1 MSLAKNI
8 KALAT
13 GLRITGNYLLKKPV
27 TLFYPFEK
35 QEIFDGYRGFYSLR
49 GMFGEVKQA
58 KAFPEM
64 PPCQNTCPAHV
75 DPRGYNRLIMEGK
88 YIEAWEL
95 VRERAP
101 FPAVLGRICHHPCET
116 KCRRGY
122 YDESVAIRSLKR
134 YLADKALPVVKK
146 KRKKKNPPDGLRVA
160 VIGAGPAGL
169 TAALELVRK
178 GYQATVFEK
187 SNLPGGMLMYGVPM
201 YRLPEDILL
210 AEVEEIEKDG
220 VEIIT
225 GVEFGTEVSF
235 SDLRKQGY
243 KAFLLAVG
251 LQAGRTLPIP
261 GHDLPNV
268 LSAVPFLR
276 AVNSGEKPEIGKEI
290 IVIGGGNVA
299 VDVARCAVRL
309 GAKKVRMVCLEKF
322 EEMPAFSWEIE
333 EALEEEIEINC
344 SWGPKAIISENGKI
358 KGLEVIQCTAV
369 FDEQR
374 RFNPQFC
381 ETVTNFIP
389 GDTVIF
395 SIGQAS
401 DLSFLKDTE
410 VEVDEKGRLKIDLA
424 TLQTN
429 VPDVFACGEI
439 VTGPSTCIGSIAHAH
454 EAVIS
459 IDRYLQGKDLI
470 KGRPKLHLVEY
481 QDYPSLPKEIFE
493 KERLRPEMP
502 VLSPEKRKTNF
513 NQIELGFTDQE
524 AKKEAYRCLQCLSG
538 NCTGCSFCARVC
550 PALAIQVERKEDWGA
565 KNYQVDLSLC
575 IYCGFC
581 EEQCPTKAIKLTKE
595 FEKAAEDRKEFVFE
609 KKELF
614 RGVKE

>member
-1 MSLAKNI
+1 MSVVKNV
-8 KALAT
+8 KALAA
-13 GLRITGNYLLKKPV
+13 GLKITGSYLLKKPV
-27 TLFYPFEK
+27 TLFYPQER
-35 QEIFDGYRGFYSLR
+35 QEISEGYRGFYSLK
-49 GMFGEVKQA
+49 GMYGETQQA
-58 KAFPEM
+58 EALPEI

-88 YIEAWEL
+88 FVEAWEL

-101 FPAVLGRICHHPCET
+101 FPAALGRICHHPCET

-122 YDESVAIRSLKR
+122 YDEAIAIRSLKR

-146 KRKKKNPPDGLRVA
+146 KRKKKNPPNGEKVA

-169 TAALELVRK
+169 TAALELVRR
-178 GYQATVFEK
+178 GYRATVFEK
-187 SNLPGGMLMYGVPM
+187 SKLPGGMLMYGVPM
-201 YRLPEDILL
+201 YRLPEDVLL
-210 AEVEEIEKDG
+210 AEIEEIEKDG
-220 VEIIT
+220 VEIVT
-225 GVEFGTEVSF
+225 GVEFGKDVSF
-235 SDLRKQGY
+235 PELRKKGY

-251 LQAGRTLPIP
+251 LQAGRILPIP

-290 IVIGGGNVA
+290 VVIGGGNVA

-309 GAKKVRMVCLEKF
+309 GAEKVKMVCLEKF
-322 EEMPAFSWEIE
+322 EEMPAFPWEIE
-333 EALEEEIEINC
+333 EALEEGVEINC
-344 SWGPKAIISENGKI
+344 SWGPKAIVSEKGKI

-369 FDEQR
+369 FDEQG

-381 ETVTNFIP
+381 ETVTNVIS

-395 SIGQAS
+395 SIGQAG
-401 DLSFLKDTE
+401 DLSFLKGTE
-410 VEVDEKGRLKIDLA
+410 VEVDERGRLKIDPS

-429 VPDVFACGEI
+429 VQDVFACGEI
-439 VTGPSTCIGSIAHAH
+439 VTGPATCIGSIGHAH
-454 EAVIS
+454 EAAIS
-459 IDRYLQGKDLI
+459 IDRFLQKKDLL
-470 KGRPKLHLVEY
+470 KGRPKFHLVEY
-481 QDYPSLPKEIFE
+481 PDYQPLPKGWFD

-502 VLSPEKRKTNF
+502 VLAPEKRKNNF
-513 NQIELGFTDQE
+513 NQIELGFSDEE
-524 AKKEAYRCLQCLSG
+524 ARREAYRCLQCLSG
-538 NCTGCSFCARVC
+538 NCTGCSFCARSC
-550 PALAIQVERKEDWGA
+550 PALAIKVERKEEWGA
-565 KNYQVDLSLC
+565 KEYEVDLSIC

-595 FEKAAEDRKEFVFE
+595 FEKTAEDTRDFILG

-614 RGVKE
+614 RKVKE